1 LATPHNDEE
10 KVMEAERTELQRER
24 VGWRRGPRLLALVAT
39 LLVGGVVA
47 AGCGG
52 DDDDDEGDGGGGAAI
67 SKMAIVAPAKSN
79 DYGWNQQ
86 GVEGAQKVADE
97 LGIELEVADNSG
109 YEDIS
114 PILRELSTSGGAEFV
129 IAQASGYNTTAPD
142 VAAQT
147 GVPELV
153 WDNPE
158 ANQPGISANAGTAS
172 QEGAYLAGVLA
183 ANTTK
188 TGTLGIVISADDT
201 NWNKQ
206 AGGFVAGARSV
217 DPEVEIK
224 FAQIGPAGYED
235 TAGAKRV
242 TEAVIADGADV
253 VFGMGDGASFGMLQ
267 AVEAADDVSFI
278 DVIGDKTS
286 IDEQGVLLSSVLWS
300 FDGLYADAIADI
312 GEGTFGE
319 QGYELDLADRGI
331 SLLRTDQIDDE
342 TWSEI
347 QDIKQQIIDGQ
358 IKVPLTEEKAQVE
371 DLIAQG

>member
-1 LATPHNDEE
+1 
-10 KVMEAERTELQRER
+10 MEVEGVELERGRGSR
-24 VGWRRGPRLLALVAT
+24 WGRGPRLLALVAT
-39 LLVGGVVA
+39 ALLVGGVV

-52 DDDDDEGDGGGGAAI
+52 DDDDEDGGGEAAI
-67 SKMAIVAPAKSN
+67 SSFAIVAPEKGN

-86 GVEGAQKVADE
+86 GVEGAETVASD
-97 LGIELEVADNSG
+97 LGIDLEVADNAG

-114 PILRELSTSGGAEFV
+114 PILRELSTTGGAEFIV
-129 IAQASGYNTTAPD
+129 AQASGYNTTAPD

-147 GVPELV
+147 GVPALV

-158 ANQPGISANAGTAS
+158 ANQPEISANAGTAS

-183 ANTTK
+183 ARTTE

-217 DPEVEIK
+217 DPQIEIE
-224 FAQIGPAGYED
+224 FAQIGPAGYAD
-235 TAGAKRV
+235 TAGGKRV

-253 VFGMGDGASFGMLQ
+253 VFGMGDGSSFGMLQ
-267 AVEAADDVSFI
+267 AVEAADNVSFI

-286 IDEQGVLLSSVLWS
+286 IDDQGVLLSSVLWS
-300 FDGLYADAIADI
+300 FDGLYADAIEDI
-312 GEGTFGE
+312 GNGTFGE
-319 QGYELDLADRGI
+319 QGYELDLENGGI
-331 SLLRTDQIDDE
+331 SLLQTDQIDDE

-347 QDIKQQIIDGQ
+347 EEIEQQIIDGE
-358 IKVPLTEEKAQVE
+358 IKIPLTEDKSQVE
-371 DLIAQG
+371 DLIAKQS

>member
-1 LATPHNDEE
+1 
-10 KVMEAERTELQRER
+10 MEVHEAELQRGR
-24 VGWRRGPRLLALVAT
+24 GGPWARGPRLLAVVAT
-39 LLVGGVVA
+39 LLLAGGVA

-52 DDDDDEGDGGGGAAI
+52 DDDDDGGGEAAI
-67 SKMAIVAPAKSN
+67 SSFGIVAPEKAN

-86 GVEGAQKVADE
+86 GVEGAEQVASD
-97 LGIELEVADNSG
+97 LGVELEVADNAG

-114 PILRELSTSGGAEFV
+114 PILRELSTTGGAEFIV
-129 IAQASGYNTTAPD
+129 AQASGYNTTAPD

-147 GVPELV
+147 GVPALV

-158 ANQPGISANAGTAS
+158 ANQPETSANAGTAS

-183 ANTTK
+183 ARTTK
-188 TGTLGIVISADDT
+188 SGTLGIVISADDT

-217 DPEVEIK
+217 DPQIEIE
-224 FAQIGPAGYED
+224 FAQIGPAGYAD
-235 TAGAKRV
+235 TAGGRRV

-253 VFGMGDGASFGMLQ
+253 VFGMGDGSSFGMLQ

-286 IDEQGVLLSSVLWS
+286 IDDQGVLLSSVLWS
-300 FDGLYADAIADI
+300 FDGLYADAIEDI
-312 GEGTFGE
+312 GNGTFGE
-319 QGYELDLADRGI
+319 EGYELDLENGGI
-331 SLLRTDQIDDE
+331 SLLRTDLIDDE

-347 QDIKQQIIDGQ
+347 EDIKQQIIDGE
-358 IKVPLTEEKAQVE
+358 IKVPLTEDKSKVE

>member
-1 LATPHNDEE
+1 MNESEE
-10 KVMEAERTELQRER
+10 FQRGR
-24 VGWRRGPRLLALVAT
+24 GGRRWGRGPRLLALLAT
-39 LLVGGVVA
+39 ALLAVGLV
-47 AGCGG
+47 AGCG
-52 DDDDDEGDGGGGAAI
+52 DDDDDSDSGDTGGGEAPI
-67 SKMAIVAPAKSN
+67 SSFAIVSPEKGN

-86 GVEGAQKVADE
+86 GVEGAEQVASD
-97 LGIELEVADNSG
+97 LGIEVEVADNAG
-109 YEDIS
+109 YEDVS
-114 PILRELSTSGGAEFV
+114 PILRELSTSGPEFI

-147 GVPELV
+147 GVPALV

-158 ANQPGISANAGTAS
+158 ANVPETSANAGTAS

-183 ANTTK
+183 AETSES
-188 TGTLGIVISADDT
+188 GTLGIVISADDV

-217 DPEVEIK
+217 DPEIEIRL
-224 FAQIGPAGYED
+224 AQIGQAGYAD
-235 TAGAKRV
+235 AAGGKRV

-253 VFGMGDGASFGMLQ
+253 IFGMGDGSSFGMLQ
-267 AVEAADDVSFI
+267 AVEGADGVSFI

-286 IDEQGVLLSSVLWS
+286 IDDQGVLLSSVLWS

-319 QGYELDLADRGI
+319 QGYELDLENGGI

-347 QDIKQQIIDGQ
+347 EKVREEIVAGDIKI
-358 IKVPLTEEKAQVE
+358 PLTEDKAQVE
-371 DLIAQG
+371 DLIAES

>member
-1 LATPHNDEE
+1 
-10 KVMEAERTELQRER
+10 MEVLRSESQPGRDGRWGRGT
-24 VGWRRGPRLLALVAT
+24 RRLALVAV
-39 LLVGGVVA
+39 LLLTGVLA
-47 AGCGG
+47 AGCG
-52 DDDDDEGDGGGGAAI
+52 DDDDDEGDGGGEASI
-67 SKMAIVAPAKSN
+67 SKFAIVAPEKGN

-86 GVEGAQKVADE
+86 GVEAAEQVASD
-97 LGIELEVADNSG
+97 LGIEVEVADGAG

-114 PILRELSTSGGAEFV
+114 PILRELSTTDGAEFV
-129 IAQASGYNTTAPD
+129 VAQASGYNTTAPD

-158 ANQPGISANAGTAS
+158 ANIPETSANAGTAS

-183 ANTTK
+183 ANTTES
-188 TGTLGIVISADDT
+188 GTLGIVISADDT

-217 DPEVEIK
+217 DEQIDIEL
-224 FAQIGPAGYED
+224 AQIGPAGYAD
-235 TAGAKRV
+235 AAGGRRV

-253 VFGMGDGASFGMLQ
+253 VFGMGDGSSFGMLQ
-267 AVEAADDVSFI
+267 AVEAADGVSFI
-278 DVIGDKTS
+278 DVIGDKTA
-286 IDEQGVLLSSVLWS
+286 IDDQGVLLSSVLWS
-300 FDGLYADAIADI
+300 FDGLYEDAIADI

-319 QGYELDLADRGI
+319 EGYELDLENGGI
-331 SLLRTDQIDDE
+331 SLLQTDLIDDE

-347 QDIKQQIIDGQ
+347 EDIEQQIIDGE
-358 IKVPLTEEKAQVE
+358 IDVPLTEEKSQVE

>member
-1 LATPHNDEE
+1 LATPNNDEE

-24 VGWRRGPRLLALVAT
+24 SGWWRRGPRLLAVVAT
-39 LLVGGVVA
+39 LLLAGGVA
-47 AGCGG
+47 AGCG

-86 GVEGAQKVADE
+86 GVEGAEKVANE

-114 PILRELSTSGGAEFV
+114 PILRELSTSGGAEFI

-206 AGGFVAGARSV
+206 AGGFVAGARSA

-253 VFGMGDGASFGMLQ
+253 VFGMGDGSSFGMLQ

-300 FDGLYADAIADI
+300 FDGLYADAIDDI
-312 GEGTFGE
+312 DNGTFGE

-358 IKVPLTEEKAQVE
+358 IKVPLTEQKAQVE